1 MKKKKILTL
10 MTLATVVVYLI
21 CIAFI
26 YFTSFNSLT
35 LLFELMCSHDW
46 QYLYETVTDFCEDSQ
61 SIEEGDLNLSEKV
74 FDIQLGFMDDCYKV
88 AFFDRE
94 GNLLAKT
101 GIYLKI
107 TLDGKKEPVYCNID
121 DFLTDDMRDEI
132 ADFYKNNVIIKTKFY
147 DEVEY
152 FNEMLN
158 RFKVSEFS
166 YDLRD
171 GEIIPVRII
180 VKSSYTGESIELI
193 FSDGKAENE
202 FVFNDGNEAVI
213 LLSENIINSD
223 RMLEK
228 ANEIMSSES
237 FLDDVRNCTGDGIGS
252 QDAEKGCWITPIKAG
267 EKEIVM
273 FYYTERE
280 PFTATLLSNYFLK
293 SAAVCTVVFVI
304 LGAFLFIYLK
314 KTMDKNEQL
323 EESRVAFTS
332 GAAHE
337 LKTPLTVI
345 TNQCECIIENITPE
359 KNDDYIN
366 SIYTEALR
374 MNKLVATLLQ
384 YSKVNSISS
393 VKKEKTDM
401 KSIAETEI
409 DKYSWHFEDKNIDLQ
424 VNLAEAEINCNDEL
438 IALVVDNF
446 LSNAV
451 KHTKDGGIVK
461 VSLEKEKKRVKF
473 SVFNEGEHISS
484 EDAKHIWEEF
494 YKKDKARSRND
505 NSTGMG
511 LSVCKRIL
519 SLHGFKYGYKNVK
532 GGVEFY
538 FITPKNRV

>member
-1 MKKKKILTL
+1 MKKKKILSL
-10 MTLATVVVYLI
+10 MTLATVIVYLI
-21 CIAFI
+21 CMAFI
-26 YFTSFNSLT
+26 YFTTFASLT
-35 LLFELMCSHDW
+35 LLYKIMCFNNW
-46 QYLYETVTDFCEDSQ
+46 QYLYETVTDFCEDRQNS
-61 SIEEGDLNLSEKV
+61 EATELNLSEKI
-74 FDIQLGFMDDCYKV
+74 FDIQLEFINNGYYNI
-88 AFFDRE
+88 AFFDRD
-94 GNLLAKT
+94 GNLLAKSGAYVKFT
-101 GIYLKI
+101 P
-107 TLDGKKEPVYCNID
+107 DDKKEPVYCNID
-121 DFLTDDMRDEI
+121 GFLTDDMRDEL
-132 ADFYKNNVIIKTKFY
+132 ADFYKNNTIVKTSYY
-147 DEVEY
+147 DDVEY
-152 FNEMLN
+152 FNEMFN
-158 RFKVSEFS
+158 RFKVFEFS
-166 YDLRD
+166 YNIRD
-171 GEIIPVRII
+171 GAIIPVRII
-180 VKSSYTGESIELI
+180 VKSSYTGESIELS
-193 FSDGKAENE
+193 FSDKKAENE

-213 LLSENIINSD
+213 LLSEYIIDSD
-223 RMLEK
+223 RKLEK

-237 FLDDVRNCTGDGIGS
+237 FLNDVSNCTGEGIGS
-252 QDAEKGCWITPIKAG
+252 QNAETGRWVTPIKVG
-267 EKEIVM
+267 EEDIVM
-273 FYYTERE
+273 FFYTIRE
-280 PFTATLLSNYFLK
+280 PFTVTLLSDDFLEP
-293 SAAVCTVVFVI
+293 AVVCTVIFII

-314 KTMDKNEQL
+314 KIIDKNEQL

-359 KNDDYIN
+359 KNEDYIN

-384 YSKVNSISS
+384 YNKVNSLSS
-393 VKKEKTDM
+393 VKKEKVDM
-401 KSIAETEI
+401 QNIAETEI
-409 DKYSWHFEDKNIDLQ
+409 DKYSWHFEDKNLDLQ
-424 VNLAEAEINCNDEL
+424 VNLIEAEFDCNDEL

-451 KHTKDGGIVK
+451 KHTEEGGIVK

-511 LSVCKRIL
+511 LAVCKRIL

-538 FITPKNRV
+538 FIAPNN

>member
-1 MKKKKILTL
+1 MKKKRILSL
-10 MTLATVVVYLI
+10 MTLATVIVYLI
-21 CIAFI
+21 CLAFI
-26 YFTSFNSLT
+26 YFTSFNLLT
-35 LLFELMCSHDW
+35 LLYKIACFDEW
-46 QYLYETVTDFCEDSQ
+46 QYLYETVTDYCEDSQ
-61 SIEEGDLNLSEKV
+61 SIEEADLNLSEKI
-74 FDIQLGFMDDCYKV
+74 FDIQLEFMNHGYDKI

-101 GIYLKI
+101 GVYLKI
-107 TLDGKKEPVYCNID
+107 ALDGKEEPVYCNID
-121 DFLTDDMRDEI
+121 DFLTDDMRDEL
-132 ADFYKNNVIIKTKFY
+132 ADFYKNNVITKTEHY

-166 YDLRD
+166 YNITD
-171 GEIIPVRII
+171 GRIIPVRII
-180 VKSSYTGESIELI
+180 IKSSYTGKSTEII
-193 FSDGKAENE
+193 FSDEKAEKE
-202 FVFNDGNEAVI
+202 FVFNEGNEAVI
-213 LLSENIINSD
+213 LLSEYLIDGD
-223 RMLEK
+223 RRLEE

-237 FLDDVRNCTGDGIGS
+237 FLNDVRNCTGEGIGS
-252 QDAEKGCWITPIKAG
+252 QDAEMGCWITPIKAG

-273 FYYTERE
+273 FFYTVRE
-280 PFTATLLSNYFLK
+280 PFSITLLSDDFLEP
-293 SAAVCTVVFVI
+293 AAACTGVFII
-304 LGAFLFIYLK
+304 LGAFLFFYLK
-314 KTMDKNEQL
+314 KITEKNEQL
-323 EESRVAFTS
+323 EISRVAFTS

-345 TNQCECIIENITPE
+345 TNQCECIIENISPE

-384 YSKVNSISS
+384 YNKVNSISS

-401 KSIAETEI
+401 QIIAETEI
-409 DKYSWHFEDKNIDLQ
+409 DKYSWHFEEKNLDLQ
-424 VNLAEAEINCNDEL
+424 VNLAEAAINCNDEL

-451 KHTKDGGIVK
+451 KHTKEGGIVK
-461 VSLEKEKKRVKF
+461 VSLEKERKHVKF

-484 EDAKHIWEEF
+484 VDAKHIWEEF

-511 LSVCKRIL
+511 LAVCKRIL

-538 FITPKNRV
+538 FIAPSK